1 MGNLLRIFE
10 TLGIPRWAV
19 AGVTK
24 IVDEVVAAL
33 ARSYAA
39 VRNTKTYR
47 KAADIGAWAFMIG
60 WFESLY
66 EQSGIDFHPV
76 DEAKLLWFS
85 KVDDGLLWW
94 MARVTGTKPDG
105 LHAEQLKTWAGK
117 IVGKQIKQATGWEIT
132 TVWPPEALKT
142 EVVAMV
148 TGAVVNGTGMVGTL
162 QVMSGSRAATLA
174 NTITTNY
181 LKENSHS
188 ETQHKAQKNNWRRNH
203 PMVQL
208 RYDTKNPVHN
218 KLVKDAIAAIIARRK
233 VLRAAR
239 YAAMSGAGNPNAGG
253 V

>member
-1 MGNLLRIFE
+1 VGNLFRIFE

-19 AGVTK
+19 SGVTR
-24 IVDEVVAAL
+24 IIDEAVAAL
-33 ARSYAA
+33 ARGYAA

-47 KAADIGAWAFMIG
+47 KGVEVGAWVFMVG
-60 WFESLY
+60 WIEDLY
-66 EQSGIDFHPV
+66 EKSGVHQMFSEAYLMANGTID
-76 DEAKLLWFS
+76 DIIL
-85 KVDDGLLWW
+85 GW
-94 MARVTGTKPDG
+94 MGYVVGVKPDG

-117 IVGKQIKQATGWEIT
+117 IVGKQIKQATGWEIS

-162 QVMSGSRAATLA
+162 QVMSGSRAVQLA

-181 LKENSHS
+181 LKENSHKN
-188 ETQHKAQKNNWRRNH
+188 TLHKQQKATWRRNH

-208 RYDTKNPVHN
+208 RYDTRNPIHN
-218 KLVKDAIAAIIARRK
+218 KLVKEAIAAIIARRK

-239 YAAMSGAGNPNAGG
+239 YAAMAGAGNPNAGG
-253 V
+253 GV